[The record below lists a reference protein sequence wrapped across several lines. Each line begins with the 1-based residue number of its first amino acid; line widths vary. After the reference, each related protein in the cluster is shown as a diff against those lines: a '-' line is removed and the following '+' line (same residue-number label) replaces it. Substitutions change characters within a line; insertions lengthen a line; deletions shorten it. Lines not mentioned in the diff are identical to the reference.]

1 VWACRH
7 FRPYL
12 LGRTFTIV
20 TNHKPLTWMFSVK
33 DLSLRLL
40 RWQLLLEEFH
50 YTTEYKT
57 GKKNINADALS
68 RNPAVL
74 TTMIAFREK
83 IR

>member
-1 VWACRH
+1 
-7 FRPYL
+7 
-12 LGRTFTIV
+12 
-20 TNHKPLTWMFSVK
+20 MFSVK